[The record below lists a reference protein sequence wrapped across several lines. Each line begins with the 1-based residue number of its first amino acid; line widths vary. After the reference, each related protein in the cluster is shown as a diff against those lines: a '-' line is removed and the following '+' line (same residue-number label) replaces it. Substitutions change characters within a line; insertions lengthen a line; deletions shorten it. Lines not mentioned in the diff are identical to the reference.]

1 MIEVL
6 EGNSIVSE
14 INNTGKKVSIKHYLN
29 TYLFPVGRNEN
40 DQLLFPLY
48 YRVIFNRQSVK
59 IKSSIQKVFS
69 AEEFVIE
76 ELSDE
81 NKKLME
87 REALTLTYVVS
98 KIYTEVIDVQKR
110 QQVDTEKPSKQ
121 EKQALEF
128 DINQI
133 FSDFD
138 YSEYELPAIIDS
150 ALLSKM
156 QEFAVSIG
164 QESQLSTLISYSKR
178 TNPYHLLQYLIPKD
192 KRWKDMEKQLHKNVW
207 FFNFYYNDFVSQQNK
222 YQDLRASIT
231 DSLHGDFN
239 STFSQYCQ
247 DTAREDLQRLDQ
259 DVNHL
264 IQYISSKKNI

>member
-6 EGNSIVSE
+6 EGNSIVSD
-14 INNTGKKVSIKHYLN
+14 INKTGKKVSIKHYLN

-239 STFSQYCQ
+239 
-247 DTAREDLQRLDQ
+247 
-259 DVNHL
+259 
-264 IQYISSKKNI
+264 